1 MGCLNQ
7 CRGFECPLPDY
18 VKEESNHEVDLP
30 KSTVFTTG
38 TVRSLYYSI
47 FNHSSTFSFKH
58 IVQLYSVAKETKEK
72 IKNESR
78 KIYMLSSQR
87 SYGEKQDTRIFI
99 AQHGQQKRL
108 HWPQKEHK
116 HKLNSFCL
124 IKHS

>member
-1 MGCLNQ
+1 M
-7 CRGFECPLPDY
+7 PDY

-78 KIYMLSSQR
+78 KIYMLSSQP